1 MLCRGVCRVVLR
13 LIANILSYRLGFR
26 NGSYKIMNL
35 NSKIDETIV
44 QFTIR
49 SNFTEKGGVVMDLD
63 GTAVHEENGRTYIP
77 EPVEQGLKAL
87 YDRGRPVVLNSLRF
101 PLSVMR
107 TFGKEWLAISGAP
120 IPVVSMNGSQ
130 IGYVQRDD
138 KDELCFEEITAFT
151 LSANEIDACLAGVEA
166 LLADGIRDVLL
177 FYYPRDWRMGEIIWT
192 PVAEKVVHV
201 KEKYLSASSV
211 TAVELGKLQEQLH
224 SEEICMIFLLIE
236 RPADDLMAYQHS
248 KPSSFFTTKGVDKL
262 TGSRAAADFIGFS
275 LEDSLGAGDTPM
287 DVFLNGVG
295 LAVHVGPMALDFRG
309 ISHTIQV
316 ENSFEL
322 GDVLFRL
329 AGIQE
334 QVNSAENASSKQ
346 AG

>member
-1 MLCRGVCRVVLR
+1 MS
-13 LIANILSYRLGFR
+13 LSLKVENAIGDFAASS
-26 NGSYKIMNL
+26 G
-35 NSKIDETIV
+35 
-44 QFTIR
+44 
-49 SNFTEKGGVVMDLD
+49 FTEHGGVVIDLD
-63 GTAVHEENGRTYIP
+63 GTAVHEEHGLATIP
-77 EPVEQGLKAL
+77 RPVELGLKAL

-107 TFGKEWLAISGAP
+107 TFGKEWLAISNSP
-120 IPVVSMNGSQ
+120 IPTVSMNGSQ
-130 IGYVQRDD
+130 VGYVQRD
-138 KDELCFEEITAFT
+138 ERGEICFEEIAAFPLT
-151 LSANEIDACLAGVEA
+151 SNEVDAVISGVEA
-166 LLADGIRDVLL
+166 LLADSIRDVLI

-192 PVAEKVVHV
+192 PVAEKVDHI
-201 KEKYLSASSV
+201 KDKYKSASAV

-248 KPSSFFTTKGVDKL
+248 KPSSFFTTKGVNKL
-262 TGSRAAADFIGFS
+262 TGARAAADFIGFK
-275 LEDSLGAGDTPM
+275 LPASLGAGDTPM

-295 LAVHVGPMALDFRG
+295 LAVHVGPMELDFRG
-309 ISHTIQV
+309 LQSTIQV
-316 ENSFEL
+316 ANSFEL

-334 QVNSAENASSKQ
+334 LSNAIAINEKRFGQ